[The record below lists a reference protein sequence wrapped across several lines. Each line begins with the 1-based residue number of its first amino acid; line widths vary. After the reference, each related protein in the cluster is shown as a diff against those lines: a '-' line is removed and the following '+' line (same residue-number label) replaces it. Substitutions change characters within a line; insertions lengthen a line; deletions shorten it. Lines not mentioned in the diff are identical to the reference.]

1 MTLPA
6 ILPAKRSLTSSLE
19 QAAWPK
25 PLAKYE
31 NDLLTVDNMA
41 EVLNTSSRTIYR
53 LVEKGELPHVKV
65 GRRLYFPKYQVVE
78 ALHLSEAM

>member
-1 MTLPA
+1 MMLSA
-6 ILPAKRSLTSSLE
+6 VHPAKSSSTSSPV

-41 EVLNTSSRTIYR
+41 EVLDTSSRTIYR
-53 LVEKGELPHVKV
+53 LVEKGELPYVKV
-65 GRRLYFPKYQVVE
+65 GCRLYFPKCQVIE
-78 ALHLSEAM
+78 ALQLGEAM

>member
-1 MTLPA
+1 MALSATH
-6 ILPAKRSLTSSLE
+6 PAKGSLASSPA

-31 NDLLTVDNMA
+31 NDLLTVDSMA
-41 EVLNTSSRTIYR
+41 EVFNTSSRTIYR

-65 GRRLYFPKYQVVE
+65 GRCPYFPKRQIIE
-78 ALHLSEAM
+78 TLQLDKAM